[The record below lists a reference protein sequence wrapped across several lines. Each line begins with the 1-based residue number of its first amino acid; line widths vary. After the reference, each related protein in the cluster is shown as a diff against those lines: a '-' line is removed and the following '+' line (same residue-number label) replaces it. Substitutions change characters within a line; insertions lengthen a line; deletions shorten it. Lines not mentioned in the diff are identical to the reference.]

1 MSTSASSRDPRE
13 GPRGEVVDLVADLN
27 DMDDDGN
34 GWSLLADA
42 RDVSLVAIGGSLI
55 AGNSQAVAVVRVLA
69 TDDDGQVHFEIL
81 NDRLA

>member
-27 DMDDDGN
+27 DMDDEGN

-42 RDVSLVAIGGSLI
+42 RDVSRVAVGGSLI

-69 TDDDGQVHFEIL
+69 VDEDGQVHFEIL

>member
-34 GWSLLADA
+34 GWSLL
-42 RDVSLVAIGGSLI
+42 
-55 AGNSQAVAVVRVLA
+55 VAVVRVLA
-69 TDDDGQVHFEIL
+69 VDDDGQVHFGIL